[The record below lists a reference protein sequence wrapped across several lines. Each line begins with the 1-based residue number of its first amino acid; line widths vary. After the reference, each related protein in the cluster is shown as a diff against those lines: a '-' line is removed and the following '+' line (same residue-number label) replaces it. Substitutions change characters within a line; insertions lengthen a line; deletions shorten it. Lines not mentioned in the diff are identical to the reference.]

1 MLNVNGLT
9 TGSSPNASHTKKHRE
24 RKTES
29 HAAESHSEQPLLDGG
44 VIAILNPISTLP
56 YKQSGSARFTR
67 QCSAIVF

>member
-44 VIAILNPISTLP
+44 VSAILNPYQRSHTNNQAQPVLP
-56 YKQSGSARFTR
+56 DNAQL
-67 QCSAIVF
+67 